1 MALTNVED
9 EVAVMLDQASGGP
22 ETAAAAGSSGT
33 SVRFGTV
40 RIVTMKCTWDR
51 VPNRGSTL
59 TITRRGRSQ
68 DAA

>member
-1 MALTNVED
+1 
-9 EVAVMLDQASGGP
+9 
-22 ETAAAAGSSGT
+22 
-33 SVRFGTV
+33 
-40 RIVTMKCTWDR
+40 VTMKCTWDR